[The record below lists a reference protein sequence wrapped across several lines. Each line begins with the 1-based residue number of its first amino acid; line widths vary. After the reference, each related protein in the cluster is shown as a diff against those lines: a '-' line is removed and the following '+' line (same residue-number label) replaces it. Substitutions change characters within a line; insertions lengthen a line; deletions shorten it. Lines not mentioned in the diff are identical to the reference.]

1 MFSGSSEA
9 GVGLIDQCPQSPPT
23 RGSGEK
29 ILLLRLNLAHGADV
43 VSQADVLIVAGT
55 TANVVVPTKLGQLQ
69 YHIVTSAVDPM
80 RLRVQVQV
88 AGEGGTGNAA
98 GPNQS
103 PAGMATAVLGTSLQ
117 LEPYHGANAG
127 RLFVDR
133 EAFDLQV
140 AAAAAPTCRD
150 DRGGLR
156 TLLPRRPHAIQ
167 ILRSFQIQTP
177 LGDCGG
183 SMVRVGQFIHRQH
196 LERRAGFDHITP
208 ARAGEE

>member
-1 MFSGSSEA
+1 MIIVGWGAYRLGEAALCSGPDRGFVLFSVGCRTLSPDDVAEKVRAFDVIDHNFDGRTRWLMFSGSSEA

-140 AAAAAPTCRD
+140 AAAAAPN
-150 DRGGLR
+150 
-156 TLLPRRPHAIQ
+156 LP
-167 ILRSFQIQTP
+167 
-177 LGDCGG
+177 G
-183 SMVRVGQFIHRQH
+183 
-196 LERRAGFDHITP
+196 
-208 ARAGEE
+208 